1 MLKKISGLII
11 LLFVLTMGSVHA
23 FADTVKISELPEYI
37 RHDNFKLSY
46 SALSENPVTAQFF
59 FRKEGDSYAPFGS
72 VINSAS
78 GQIQVGGAQIDE
90 QKKYYF
96 KVVINNGPASDET
109 TVIYDHSGP
118 SPVQSYWKEKIGG
131 GHYRLH
137 WKTPGDSDFSRVFIY
152 RSDSLD
158 FTADPSTKIGEL
170 GGAPDEEKD
179 WDNFGLDPNTTYY
192 YALRAID
199 KAGNSSSVVADPE
212 VTATRIEETIVGG
225 TAGEEVILFPSGEGT
240 GQVLGEE
247 EEDVEEIVVEEPETA
262 FGEAVDTLT
271 GTTKGRIAAVSAF
284 VIGLILYFFTRRRRQ

>member
-1 MLKKISGLII
+1 MFKKILGLII
-11 LLFVLTMGSVHA
+11 LLFILTIGSVYA

-37 RHDNFKLSY
+37 KHDNFKLSY
-46 SALSENPVTAQFF
+46 SALSENPVTAQFY
-59 FRKEGDSYAPFGS
+59 FRKEGESYAPFGA
-72 VINSAS
+72 VVNGAS
-78 GQIQVGGAQIDE
+78 GQIQVGGSEIDE
-90 QKKYYF
+90 QVKYYF
-96 KVVINNGPASDET
+96 KVVINNGPANDET
-109 TVIYDHSGP
+109 SVIYDHSGP
-118 SPVQSYWKEKIGG
+118 SPVQSYWKEMIGG

-170 GGAPDEEKD
+170 GGAPDDEMT

-212 VTATRIEETIVGG
+212 VTATRIEETITGG
-225 TAGEEVILFPSGEGT
+225 TVGEEVILFPSGEGT

-247 EEDVEEIVVEEPETA
+247 EEDVEEIVVGEPETS
-262 FGEAVDTLT
+262 FDEAVDTLT